1 MTMTTI
7 NMKVDMDSIAETR
20 DITLKNLINL
30 SQIYSSSLVNTQV
43 SMSATHRKMTINTV
57 VDITEVKLSAAIA
70 KKLVDTMKTIWT
82 DQDTTMI
89 KKMTITMQL
98 ITDVTRDTLL
108 MINDS

>member
-1 MTMTTI
+1 
-7 NMKVDMDSIAETR
+7 
-20 DITLKNLINL
+20 
-30 SQIYSSSLVNTQV
+30 
-43 SMSATHRKMTINTV
+43 MSATHRKMTINTV